1 MSEVVH
7 MRHIPGARV
16 RLIRVHTPQPVHEAP
31 AGSCAESF
39 TPFHE
44 PDAPEVIRPSARPS
58 ETDPAEPLAD
68 VYTRGVEEGRQIAEG
83 EFRETL
89 ARMRDEEHQ
98 RLSTLFASIA
108 DQMKTLQQTVERDAY
123 RFALAVAERI
133 IRRDVT
139 LTDDIVIA
147 QIKES
152 IQRIVGVESIKLR
165 VHPSDEGIVR
175 AHRALFLSSLDNLRD
190 VVIETDE
197 GMERG
202 GCIIES
208 ASGNVDAR
216 ISTQLRQIEMSL
228 FGALHTGAELVP

>member
-7 MRHIPGARV
+7 MRRIPRARV
-16 RLIRVHTPQPVHEAP
+16 RLIRVQTPQPVHAEAVGYGEKSFSPFYEP
-31 AGSCAESF
+31 APPAVVPCA
-39 TPFHE
+39 PH
-44 PDAPEVIRPSARPS
+44 AHAS
-58 ETDPAEPLAD
+58 EPAEPLAD
-68 VYTRGVEEGRQIAEG
+68 AYARGVEEGQQIAET

-98 RLSTLFASIA
+98 RVASLLAGIA
-108 DQMKTLQQTVERDAY
+108 DQMKALQRTVERDAY
-123 RFALAVAERI
+123 RFAIAVAERI

-139 LTDDIVIA
+139 LTDDIVVT
-147 QIKES
+147 QIKEA

-165 VHPSDEGIVR
+165 VHPSDEGAVR
-175 AHRALFLSSLDNLRD
+175 THRAVFLSSLDNLRD

-216 ISTQLRQIEMSL
+216 ISTQLRQIETSL
-228 FGALHTGAELVP
+228 FGAVHDGGELVP